1 MKNNKKI
8 VLIIVGVVLAIVVC
22 GLLIVNLLK
31 DKNAYTVTE
40 KRYIIDNKSNLI
52 SINVVNDANVFG
64 RDGAGV
70 YYDFL
75 DNFEKETELSFNI
88 VTNSLDASPTGLSLT
103 KGPVLPKEAKLFFT
117 DHLVLVAKDYT
128 NIAKLADINSTIGY
142 LNRDEQVIKEAVG
155 GISLTTRNYEDKSSL
170 LDAFDKGEVTYIIVP
185 RMEYLDVVLS
195 NLYSI
200 VYHLSDAK
208 DYYYMLPSDNA
219 TLASIITKYL
229 NKWKEKSFKQ
239 SFNKNEYS
247 LFTSKL
253 LIKEKEL
260 DVINNKKYKYGFIEN
275 GPYDIK
281 TSGVYGGLASK
292 YVKDFA
298 DFSGITF
305 EYEEYKK
312 YDKFTRAVSRGE
324 IDLFLNYYSL
334 STNMASIE
342 ILYQVE
348 VSFVM
353 NNADERIFRSLNSIK
368 DETVF
373 VKENSNILAFLKSN
387 GIKIETYKKDSDLG
401 KIFKNN
407 GIVAMDYANY
417 MVYKEDNINVSERFR
432 EYTKSA
438 LNFQSNNDTMF
449 NRLFYYYISTIDKN
463 EILYTGID
471 NYNKIVTSG
480 SIIYK
485 VTKYALT
492 LLLIAGVIVLAS
504 YKIGKKV
511 FVRKR
516 IKRSDK
522 MKYIDLLTSLKNRNF
537 LSENMSIWNQ
547 NTIYPQ
553 AIVVIDLNSIQELN
567 DSYGYLEGDKQI
579 QGAANVLIKTQLD
592 NSEIMRT
599 DGNEFTVYLV
609 GYNEKQII
617 SYIKKLNKEFKNLP
631 YDKGA
636 AVGFSIIEDDV
647 KLIADAIN
655 EATEKMKENKA
666 LILGERDG
674 EKI

>member
-8 VLIIVGVVLAIVVC
+8 VLIIVGVVLAIVAC

-64 RDGAGV
+64 RDGTGV

-128 NIAKLADINSTIGY
+128 NIAKLSDINSTIGY
-142 LNRDEQVIKEAVG
+142 LNRDEQVIKETVG

-170 LDAFDKGEVTYIIVP
+170 LDDFDKGEVTYIIVP
-185 RMEYLDVVLS
+185 RMEYLDVILS

-219 TLASIITKYL
+219 TLTSIITKHL

-342 ILYQVE
+342 TLYQVE

-387 GIKIETYKKDSDLG
+387 GIKVETYKKDSDLG

>member
-342 ILYQVE
+342 TLYQVE